1 VEWFD
6 WTIYAS
12 FAIFFSGQFF
22 PQGDETAAL
31 LATFGIFAVGFFM
44 RPIGGWLIGI
54 FADRHGRKT
63 ALALSILMM
72 AGGSLIIGLSP
83 TYASVGLLAP
93 VILIVARLIQG
104 LSLGGLYA
112 SASTLLA
119 EIAPDHQRGFYSS
132 FVFFS
137 MAGGILCASAV
148 GWALTSNL
156 TPEEMRA
163 WGWRV
168 PFLIGALGGLVGLWI
183 RRSVPEP
190 ESTGEPGQALVK
202 QPLRVLWRDH
212 RPAVL
217 RIVGFA
223 VLTTFAFYIFVPFV
237 PTYAIR
243 QVGAA
248 ANVAFAANT
257 VGMIVFMLV
266 QPLFGMLSDRVGRKP
281 QLIVFALGY
290 LLFFYPVIT
299 SMRPT
304 FASLLSIELFGLVLY
319 AMYSSIAPAIMS
331 EQFPRNVRAV
341 GIGAPYNLTVAVLG
355 GSTPYFLTWLQS
367 IGREN
372 LFFVVVLVGALI
384 TLVTFL
390 RMPEMVGKPL
400 E

>member
-1 VEWFD
+1 VV
-6 WTIYAS
+6 T
-12 FAIFFSGQFF
+12 
-22 PQGDETAAL
+22 
-31 LATFGIFAVGFFM
+31 
-44 RPIGGWLIGI
+44 
-54 FADRHGRKT
+54 
-63 ALALSILMM
+63 
-72 AGGSLIIGLSP
+72 
-83 TYASVGLLAP
+83 
-93 VILIVARLIQG
+93 
-104 LSLGGLYA
+104 
-112 SASTLLA
+112 
-119 EIAPDHQRGFYSS
+119 
-132 FVFFS
+132 
-137 MAGGILCASAV
+137 
-148 GWALTSNL
+148 
-156 TPEEMRA
+156 
-163 WGWRV
+163 
-168 PFLIGALGGLVGLWI
+168 
-183 RRSVPEP
+183 
-190 ESTGEPGQALVK
+190 

-248 ANVAFAANT
+248 ADVAFAANT

-299 SMRPT
+299 SMQPT
-304 FASLLSIELFGLVLY
+304 FGSLLSIELFGLILY

-355 GSTPYFLTWLQS
+355 GSTPYLLTWLQS

-372 LFFVVVLVGALI
+372 LFFVVVLIGALI